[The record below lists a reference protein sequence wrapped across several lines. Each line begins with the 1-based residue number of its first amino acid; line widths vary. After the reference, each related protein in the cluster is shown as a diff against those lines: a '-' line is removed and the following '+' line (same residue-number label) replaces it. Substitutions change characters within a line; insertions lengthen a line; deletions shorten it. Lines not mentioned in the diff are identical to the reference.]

1 MKSVALFALAVFAS
15 SALAQTTA
23 TVPVTLDHN
32 RIVIDVRFPMPDGTT
47 TRVRA
52 WVNNGATE
60 MTMTDHLAKKLGLP
74 ITGATTTPPAEIHVG
89 AMVIHPTE
97 VKQVRVVTTESV
109 APGLSPEITIP
120 APVLRDYDLLVDYPN
135 REFTIAS
142 PGSTPFK
149 GTAVKAAINSES
161 GQIQVPMEID
171 GEKTSL
177 TLDLGSSFTMLPS
190 DLVSKLQKT
199 HSQWPHMTGAVGTAD
214 QWGTEDEVTATLL
227 RMQLL
232 QIGGVSEKNI
242 AVSSSKAGGALGGN
256 ALLAYRIG
264 TDYAHST
271 VYFDRTVTAQAP
283 DMDVVGLTLRPEDD
297 ERFTV
302 VGVAEFQGKPA
313 VPDVKAGDL
322 LVKIDGIEAPGGT
335 MGQVWSLLGGAPGDV
350 RELIL
355 SRDGKQFTVKA
366 TVHRFLD
373 AARRSS
379 PPVKR
384 SSKK

>member
-1 MKSVALFALAVFAS
+1 MKLAATFPIVILAS
-15 SALAQTTA
+15 AFAQTTA

-32 RIVIDVRFPMPDGTT
+32 RIIIDVRFPMPDGTT

-52 WVNNGATE
+52 WVDNGATK

-74 ITGATTTPPAEIHVG
+74 IANATATPPAEIHIG
-89 AMVIHPTE
+89 AMIIHPTE
-97 VKQVRVVTTESV
+97 VKQARVVTTESV

-142 PGSTPFK
+142 PGSTTFFK
-149 GTAVKAAINSES
+149 GTSVKAAINSES
-161 GQIQVPMEID
+161 GQIQVPIEID
-171 GEKTSL
+171 GEKQNL
-177 TLDLGSSFTMLPS
+177 TLDLGSSFTLLS
-190 DLVSKLQKT
+190 FEGVSKLQKK
-199 HSQWPHMTGAVGTAD
+199 HPQWPHMTGAVGTAD
-214 QWGTEDEVTATLL
+214 QWGTEDEATATLL
-227 RMQLL
+227 RLPRL
-232 QIGGVSEKNI
+232 QIGGVSERDI
-242 AVSSSKAGGALGGN
+242 AVSSSKGAGALGGN

-264 TDYAHST
+264 IDYAHST

-297 ERFTV
+297 EKFTV
-302 VGVAEFQGKPA
+302 VGVSEFQGKPA
-313 VPDVKAGDL
+313 VPGVKSGDL
-322 LVKIDGIEAPGGT
+322 LVKIDGIDAPGGT

-373 AARRSS
+373 ASKRSS
-379 PPVKR
+379 PPMKR
-384 SSKK
+384 GSKK